1 MTEVEFVDVRA
12 PLVDLLVDVDRA
24 AELRRSSVPWPS
36 WTLTTRQI
44 CDLELLATGAFS
56 PLTSFL
62 DRADLEAVCDRM
74 RLANGALWP
83 IPIMLDVTDEVVAE
97 VSRTNTLA
105 LRDPEGVM
113 LGALHVE
120 DAWRARPREEAR
132 AIFGTTDEQHAG
144 VAALVRHTEPWYLAG
159 SLEVVQLPVHYD
171 YTSLRHTPAE
181 VRGILDRLGAA
192 NVVAFQTRN
201 PMHRAHQELTLRAVR
216 QAHGHLLLHPVV
228 GRTKPGD
235 VDHYTRVRCYQ
246 GLLSSYPPGSATLS
260 LLPLAMRMAG
270 PREAVW
276 HALIRANY
284 GATHFI
290 VGRDHAGPGA
300 DAQGKPFY
308 GAYEA
313 QALVR
318 RHQKEMGITMV
329 PFRQMVY
336 LPDRDEYA
344 PEDEVPE
351 GATVLSISGTQ
362 QRRMLAAGE
371 RLPTWFTPPAV
382 ARELQRRYPPRNEQG
397 LTIFFTGLS
406 GSGKSTVA
414 NVLHAKLL
422 ERGRSVS
429 LLDGDLVRRELSAGL
444 GFSRDDRDR
453 NIRRIGYV
461 ATEVTRHGGV
471 AICAPI
477 APYDATRKDVRRG
490 VEAFGAFV
498 LVHLATRLEVCE
510 ARDRKGLYAKARA
523 GLVPEFTGISDPY
536 EEPTDAELVLDT
548 TRTTPEEVAER
559 IIAYLEGCGYLVPEP
574 ANVVDL
580 HPVG

>member
-1 MTEVEFVDVRA
+1 MTEAEFVDVRT

-24 AELRRSSVPWPS
+24 AALRRSSVAWPS
-36 WTLTTRQI
+36 WTLTARQI

-56 PLTSFL
+56 PLTGFL
-62 DRADLEAVCDRM
+62 GRADLEAVCADM

-83 IPIMLDVTDEVVAE
+83 IPVMLDVTDEMAAE
-97 VSRTNTLA
+97 VGRTGTLA
-105 LRDPEGVM
+105 LRDAEGVM
-113 LGALHVE
+113 LAALHVD
-120 DAWRARPREEAR
+120 DAWRARPHEEAL
-132 AIFGTTDEQHAG
+132 AVYGTSDEHHPG
-144 VAALVRHTEPWYLAG
+144 VAAHVRQTAPWYLSG

-171 YTSLRHTPAE
+171 YRPLRHTPAE
-181 VRGILDRLGAA
+181 VRRLLGQIGAT

-201 PMHRAHQELTLRAVR
+201 PMHRAHQELTLRAVS
-216 QAHGHLLLHPVV
+216 QARAHLLLHPVV

-246 GLLSSYPPGSATLS
+246 GLLSSYPPGAATLS

-276 HALIRANY
+276 HALIRTNY

-300 DAQGKPFY
+300 DAHGQPFY

-318 RHQKEMGITMV
+318 RHQEEIGITMV

-336 LPDRDEYA
+336 LPDRDEYV

-351 GATVLSISGTQ
+351 GAAVLSISGTE

-371 RLPTWFTPPAV
+371 ALPTWFTPPAV
-382 ARELQRRYPPRNEQG
+382 ARELQRRYPPRSEQG

-406 GSGKSTVA
+406 GSGKSTLA

-444 GFSRDDRDR
+444 GFSREDRDR

-461 ATEVTRHGGV
+461 AAEVTRHGGV

-477 APYDATRKDVRRG
+477 APYDATRKDVRRAI
-490 VEAFGAFV
+490 EECGAFV

-536 EEPTDAELVLDT
+536 EEPADAELVLDT
-548 TRTTPEEVAER
+548 TLTTPEELAER
-559 IIAYLEGCGYLVPEP
+559 IVAYLEGCGYLAPEP
-574 ANVVDL
+574 ANVVEM
-580 HPVG
+580 HPMG